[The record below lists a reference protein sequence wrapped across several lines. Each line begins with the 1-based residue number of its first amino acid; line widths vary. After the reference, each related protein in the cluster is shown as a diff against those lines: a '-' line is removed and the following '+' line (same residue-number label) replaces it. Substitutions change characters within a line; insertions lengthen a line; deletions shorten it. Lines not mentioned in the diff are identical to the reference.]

1 MLEWASTPVPETA
14 NIRAFKQ
21 TVEFGNF
28 SSMAELD
35 SLDLDSLEDHI
46 VSSIRRIVRAI
57 EMHSQ
62 DLIAKVGLTSPQL
75 SVLKAIPA
83 LSPAT
88 PTSVA
93 RHLSLSQ
100 STVSGILDR
109 LHSKKLVK
117 QEVSPSDK
125 RLRRYRLSPGG
136 KTLLASAPPLL
147 QESFLR
153 NLKGLEAWERT
164 MLLSA
169 LQRTACLMD
178 AADLEAQPFLT
189 MGEAS
194 LGDDLDPQK

>member
-1 MLEWASTPVPETA
+1 MSKLV
-14 NIRAFKQ
+14 IDGDGK
-21 TVEFGNF
+21 V
-28 SSMAELD
+28 LD
-35 SLDLDSLEDHI
+35 SLDLGSLEEHI

-75 SVLKAIPA
+75 SVLKAIP
-83 LSPAT
+83 LLNPAT

-100 STVSGILDR
+100 STVSGVLDR

-117 QEVSPSDK
+117 REDSSADK
-125 RLRRYRLSPGG
+125 RLRRYRLSPTG
-136 KTLLASAPPLL
+136 KGLLGTAPPLL

-153 NLKGLEAWERT
+153 NLKSLEAWERS

-169 LQRTACLMD
+169 LQRTAWLMD
-178 AADLEAQPFLT
+178 ANDLEVYPFLT
-189 MGEAS
+189 SGQVP
-194 LGDDLDPQK
+194 LGNDLQE

>member
-117 QEVSPSDK
+117 REDSPSDK

-169 LQRTACLMD
+169 CNAPP
-178 AADLEAQPFLT
+178 A
-189 MGEAS
+189 
-194 LGDDLDPQK
+194 